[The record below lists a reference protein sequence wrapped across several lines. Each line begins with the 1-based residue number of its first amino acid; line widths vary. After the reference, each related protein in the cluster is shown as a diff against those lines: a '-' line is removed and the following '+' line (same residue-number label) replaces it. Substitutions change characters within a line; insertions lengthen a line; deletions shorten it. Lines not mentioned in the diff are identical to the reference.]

1 MNDQYKG
8 SIKQSFAWWDA
19 GGADIPQGTHSMITQ
34 KFKEWEK
41 RRGFTTESHF
51 IGNPLKR
58 NENELEP
65 VKPLRGNAL
74 RGKLALESKKRV
86 LAAEA
91 AKERIKQAKKDGKK
105 GLKKSESPTNFAPE
119 IVGKQ
124 FASNNNAQRKI
135 KQYILKNHLIIPAD
149 YEFGINKIDWGKYEI
164 TGSRKQTKQRSKKNE
179 NSNQ

>member
-8 SIKQSFAWWDA
+8 VIKQGFAWWDA

-41 RRGFTTESHF
+41 RRGFTTENNF

-58 NENELEP
+58 NENKLEP
-65 VKPLRGNAL
+65 VKALRGNAL

-91 AKERIKQAKKDGKK
+91 AKERIKQAKKAGKK
-105 GLKKSESPTNFAPE
+105 GLKKSESPTNFAPD

-135 KQYILKNHLIIPAD
+135 KQYILKNHLLIPAD
-149 YEFGINKIDWGKYEI
+149 YEFGINKIDWGCYEI
-164 TGSRKQTKQRSKKNE
+164 TGIRKQTKQRSKKNE

>member
-1 MNDQYKG
+1 MSDQYKG
-8 SIKQSFAWWDA
+8 TIKQGFAWWDA

-41 RRGFTTESHF
+41 RRGFTTETNF
-51 IGNPLKR
+51 IGNPLKK
-58 NENELEP
+58 NERELEP

-74 RGKLALESKKRV
+74 RGKLALESKKRI

-105 GLKKSESPTNFAPE
+105 GLKKSESHSKFAPE

-124 FASNNNAQRKI
+124 YASNNNAQRKI
-135 KQYILKNHLIIPAD
+135 KQYILRNHLIIPPN
-149 YEFGINKIDWGKYEI
+149 YEFGVNKIDWGCYEI
-164 TGSRKQTKQRSKKNE
+164 TGYRTQAFKMKIKK
-179 NSNQ
+179 